1 MSFSAFLFYVLA
13 VILLVS
19 AVRVVIMQDPV
30 HAALA
35 LAQTFFTMAALWIT
49 LGAEFLGLALV
60 VIYVGAVMV
69 LFLFVLMM
77 LDVRQTKWPP
87 HWKRHL
93 IPTLVVGAVMLLE
106 IVLLI
111 VNGVKMKT
119 ALPESMASVDNTREL
134 GKLLFEDYLY
144 SLELVAVL
152 LLVGMIAAIVLTHR
166 QSRFAKRQEPAEQ
179 IAVRRDDRLRI
190 VSMPAEAE
198 ANTEA
203 EAENMSAHSPEKTGG
218 H

>member
-13 VILLVS
+13 VILLAS
-19 AVRVVIMQDPV
+19 AVRVVSARQPV
-30 HAALA
+30 HAALSLV
-35 LAQTFFTMAALWIT
+35 LAFFTMAALWIT

-77 LDVRQTKWPP
+77 LDVRQTDQSPRW
-87 HWKRHL
+87 RLHL
-93 IPTLVVGAVMLLE
+93 VPALVVGAVMLAE

-111 VNGVKMKT
+111 VNGTRTKT
-119 ALPESMASVDNTREL
+119 ESLETSASMENTREL
-134 GKLLFEDYLY
+134 GELLFEDYLY

-179 IAVRRDDRLRI
+179 NAVRRDDRLRI
-190 VSMPAEAE
+190 VSMQAE
-198 ANTEA
+198 TET
-203 EAENMSAHSPEKTGG
+203 EDDTVHSSEKRE

>member
-1 MSFSAFLFYVLA
+1 MSFSALLFYILA
-13 VILLVS
+13 AILLAS
-19 AVRVVIMQDPV
+19 AVRVVSARQPV
-30 HAALA
+30 HAALSLV
-35 LAQTFFTMAALWIT
+35 LAFFTMAALWIT

-77 LDVRQTKWPP
+77 LDVRQTDQAPR
-87 HWKRHL
+87 WKRHL
-93 IPTLVVGAVMLLE
+93 IPSLLVGLVMLAE

-111 VNGVKMKT
+111 VNGTKMKT
-119 ALPESMASVDNTREL
+119 ALPESAASMENTREL

-190 VSMPAEAE
+190 VSMPTE
-198 ANTEA
+198 TEA
-203 EAENMSAHSPEKTGG
+203 KDATARSPEGG

>member
-13 VILLVS
+13 AILLAS
-19 AVRVVIMQDPV
+19 AVRVVSARQPV
-30 HAALA
+30 HAALSLV
-35 LAQTFFTMAALWIT
+35 LAFFTMAALWIT

-77 LDVRQTKWPP
+77 LDVRQTDKTPRW
-87 HWKRHL
+87 RLHL
-93 IPTLVVGAVMLLE
+93 IPALAIGALMLLE

-111 VNGVKMKT
+111 VDGVKTKT
-119 ALPESMASVDNTREL
+119 ALPESAASMDKPLDNTREL

-144 SLELVAVL
+144 SLELVGVL

-166 QSRFAKRQEPAEQ
+166 QSRFAKRQEVSEQ
-179 IAVRRDDRLRI
+179 IAVTRDDRLRV
-190 VSMPAEAE
+190 VSMPAEV
-198 ANTEA
+198 EA
-203 EAENMSAHSPEKTGG
+203 EDATAHSPDKTGG

>member
-13 VILLVS
+13 VILLAS

-35 LAQTFFTMAALWIT
+35 LAQTFFTMAAIWIT

-77 LDVRQTKWPP
+77 IDVRDPRWPP
-87 HWKRHL
+87 RWQRHL
-93 IPTLVVGAVMLLE
+93 IPTVVVGVVMLLE
-106 IVLLI
+106 IALLI
-111 VNGVKMKT
+111 INGSKANI
-119 ALPESMASVDNTREL
+119 ALPEHAVSMENTREL
-134 GKLLFEDYLY
+134 GKVLFSQYLY
-144 SLELVAVL
+144 SLELVGVL

-166 QSRFAKRQEPAEQ
+166 QSRFAKRQEPAQQ
-179 IAVRRDDRLRI
+179 IAVNRDDRLRI
-190 VSMPAEAE
+190 VSMPAE
-198 ANTEA
+198 TEA
-203 EAENMSAHSPEKTGG
+203 EDVTVHSPEGG

>member
-13 VILLVS
+13 AILLVS
-19 AVRVVIMQDPV
+19 AVRVVSARQPV
-30 HAALA
+30 HAALSLV
-35 LAQTFFTMAALWIT
+35 LAFFTMAALWIT

-77 LDVRQTKWPP
+77 LDVRQTDQTPR
-87 HWKRHL
+87 WKRHL
-93 IPTLVVGAVMLLE
+93 MPSLLVGAVMLAE

-111 VNGVKMKT
+111 VKGVKTKA
-119 ALPESMASVDNTREL
+119 ALPENATSMENTREL

-144 SLELVAVL
+144 PLELVAVL
-152 LLVGMIAAIVLTHR
+152 LLVGMIAAIVLTYR
-166 QSRFAKRQEPAEQ
+166 QSRFVKRQEPAEQ
-179 IAVRRDDRLRI
+179 IAVNRDDRLRV
-190 VSMPAEAE
+190 VSMPAE
-198 ANTEA
+198 TETEDA
-203 EAENMSAHSPEKTGG
+203 PVHSLERSPEKTGG